1 RCPAPNREP
10 GLGGEVSKL
19 LVTGGAGFIGANFV
33 LHWRRLH
40 PDDLVI
46 VLDALSYAGN
56 RANLDAMLGDK
67 LFEFVHVDI
76 CDARLV
82 QSLFRRQEFDYV
94 VHFAAESHVD
104 RSIVSSGAFVRTN
117 VAGTHT
123 LLDGALNAWKSTRAS
138 RRFHHVSTDEVFG
151 SLNPDDPPFNETSR
165 YDPRSP
171 YAASKAGSDFL
182 VRSYGHTHGLP
193 VTITNCSNNYGPYQ
207 FPEKLIPLMIVNA
220 INGEKLPIYG
230 DGGNI
235 RDWLFVEDHC
245 AGIALV
251 LKRGRLGETYNIG
264 GAVEMTNID
273 LISLLCD
280 EIDRRFAADKSLA
293 ARFPRCPAADGG
305 STRELITFVQD
316 RPGHDRRYAICADK
330 LARELGFHAETT
342 LADGLRRTVE
352 WYFNNERWWRAV
364 QTGAYRDWIKLQY
377 GAALTGSN
385 A

>member
-1 RCPAPNREP
+1 MRR
-10 GLGGEVSKL
+10 L
-19 LVTGGAGFIGANFV
+19 LITGGAGFIGANFV
-33 LHWRRLH
+33 LYWRRQH
-40 PDDLVI
+40 PTDRI
-46 VLDALSYAGN
+46 VVVDALTYAGN
-56 RANLDAMLGDK
+56 RSNLNLLNDDR
-67 LFEFVHVDI
+67 LFEFVHGDI
-76 CDARLV
+76 CDDGFVLA
-82 QSLFRRQEFDYV
+82 LFRRYDFDLV

-104 RSIVSSGAFVRTN
+104 RSIASSAAFVRTN
-117 VAGTHT
+117 IVGTHT
-123 LLDGALNAWKSTRAS
+123 LLECALDAWKPSMAD

-151 SLNPDDPPFNETSR
+151 SLEPDEPPFTETSR
-165 YDPRSP
+165 YDPKSP

-182 VRSYGHTHGLP
+182 VRSCSHTHGLP

-220 INGEKLPIYG
+220 ICGEKLPIYG

-264 GAVEMTNID
+264 GGAELANID
-273 LISLLCD
+273 LVGLLCE
-280 EIDRRFAADKSLA
+280 EIDHRFAADKSLA
-293 ARFPRCPAADGG
+293 GRFPRCPSARGG
-305 STRELITFVQD
+305 SARELITFVKD
-316 RPGHDRRYAICADK
+316 RPGHDRRYATCADK
-330 LARELGFHAETT
+330 LARELGFRAETR

-352 WYFNNERWWRAV
+352 WYLDNEDWWRAI

-377 GAALTGSN
+377 GVALTGSN